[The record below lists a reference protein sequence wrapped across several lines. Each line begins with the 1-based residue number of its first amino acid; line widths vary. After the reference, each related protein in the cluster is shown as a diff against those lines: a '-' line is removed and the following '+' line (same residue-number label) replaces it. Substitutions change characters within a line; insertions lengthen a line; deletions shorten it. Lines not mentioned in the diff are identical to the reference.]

1 MQCKLDNVPLLDVK
15 NAFLESVVDSGKT
28 ISDDNAWKAAQASDG
43 YPYMVQLVG
52 YYMWQSAQRR
62 HSSEITLDD
71 VDAGIADAR
80 IAFDDAVCAP
90 ALDGLKSA
98 ELEFLQAM
106 AVDVPDVTVVSDI
119 EARTGH
125 SRSWVNKYRAALIKD
140 QVVRAAG
147 HGKLAFA
154 VPHLGEYLKKQL

>member
-1 MQCKLDNVPLLDVK
+1 
-15 NAFLESVVDSGKT
+15 
-28 ISDDNAWKAAQASDG
+28 
-43 YPYMVQLVG
+43 
-52 YYMWQSAQRR
+52 
-62 HSSEITLDD
+62 
-71 VDAGIADAR
+71 
-80 IAFDDAVCAP
+80 
-90 ALDGLKSA
+90 
-98 ELEFLQAM
+98 M